1 MKSESSTYTGF
12 EFEVD
17 GYPAMAI
24 INTDLK
30 NLENRFAYNYSVF
43 ISIIPDAV
51 NENGHPTEP
60 EYEYLNEVEKDM
72 IAYLENQT
80 ETVHVGHTTV
90 FRGREIIF
98 YTKDKELV
106 DLFLENFLPGIER
119 ESSFD
124 VEPDPE
130 WENVEGFYELI

>member
-30 NLENRFAYNYSVF
+30 NMDDRFDYDCSVF
-43 ISIIPDAV
+43 VSIIPDAV

-60 EYEYLNEVEKDM
+60 EYEYLNEVEKEM

-80 ETVHVGHTTV
+80 ATVHVGHTTV

-98 YTKDKELV
+98 YTKDKVMVEI
-106 DLFLENFLPGIER
+106 FLENFLPGIER
-119 ESSFD
+119 EFSF
-124 VEPDPE
+124 ELEQDPE
-130 WENVEGFYELI
+130 WGNVEGFYELI

>member
-1 MKSESSTYTGF
+1 MKSETSTYTGF

-17 GYPAMAI
+17 GYPALAI
-24 INTDLK
+24 INADLK
-30 NLENRFAYNYSVF
+30 KMDNRLDYPYSVF

-51 NENGHPTEP
+51 NENGHPLDE
-60 EYEYLNEVEKDM
+60 EYEYLNEVEKKI
-72 IAYLENQT
+72 IAYLEEQT
-80 ETVHVGHTTV
+80 ESVHVGHTTV

-98 YTKDKELV
+98 YTNDKELV
-106 DLFLENFLPGIER
+106 EIFLENFLVTIER
-119 ESSFD
+119 EFTFD